1 MPHSSKSAVKG
12 SAIKK
17 GIKSRITK
25 AALGR
30 VALPLALSVAAL
42 GQAPS
47 NTPPGPGASTE
58 ELQKATQ
65 NPVASLITVPFQNN
79 VDENIGLMHTTETR
93 LTSNRSFRHESTR
106 TGT

>member
-42 GQAPS
+42 GHAPS

-65 NPVASLITVPFQNN
+65 MASLITVPFQNN
-79 VDENIGLMHTTETR
+79 VDENIGLMHATETR